1 MAVGKGNNIQ
11 IAINFCVNLGDETT
25 CPEEDHET
33 SDCELENESEN
44 ESEAESEGGID
55 IEINGEDVISD
66 GEPVSD
72 DETPIPTGDC
82 AEVC

>member
-25 CPEEDHET
+25 CPEDEGET
-33 SDCELENESEN
+33 SEHELEDDS
-44 ESEAESEGGID
+44 ESEGGID

-66 GEPVSD
+66 GEPATD
-72 DETPIPTGDC
+72 DEDPILIGDC

>member
-25 CPEEDHET
+25 CPEDDVEASE
-33 SDCELENESEN
+33 CELENESES
-44 ESEAESEGGID
+44 ESEAEGGID

-72 DETPIPTGDC
+72 DEDPIPTGDC

>member
-25 CPEEDHET
+25 CPQDEGET
-33 SDCELENESEN
+33 SEYELENEIDSE
-44 ESEAESEGGID
+44 SGID

-72 DETPIPTGDC
+72 DEDPMPTGDC

>member
-25 CPEEDHET
+25 CPQDEGET
-33 SDCELENESEN
+33 SEYEDELDNEIDSE
-44 ESEAESEGGID
+44 SGID

-66 GEPVSD
+66 GEPVTD
-72 DETPIPTGDC
+72 DEDPMPTGDC

>member
-25 CPEEDHET
+25 CPRDEGET
-33 SDCELENESEN
+33 SEQELDNEIDSE
-44 ESEAESEGGID
+44 SGID

-72 DETPIPTGDC
+72 DEDPMPTGDC